1 MKVLILDG
9 SPRSNGCTA
18 RALEEI
24 EKTLHEEGI
33 ETETVLVGNKDT
45 SSC

>member
-9 SPRSNGCTA
+9 SPRRNGCTA

-33 ETETVLVGNKDT
+33 ETETVLV
-45 SSC
+45 